1 MNLINQST
9 KMKLEIITPEQVY
22 FSGEV
27 TSVTLPGTS
36 GLFTVW
42 ENHAPLISSL
52 MHGKISYMAD
62 NQETELTIEGGFAEV
77 SNNIV
82 TVCLEIVNA

>member
-1 MNLINQST
+1 
-9 KMKLEIITPEQVY
+9 MKLEIITPEQIY

-52 MHGKISYMAD
+52 KEGKMSYLVD
-62 NQETELTIEGGFAEV
+62 KNETQLNIEGGFAEV
-77 SNNIV
+77 SKNVV
-82 TVCLEIVNA
+82 TVCLENVKA

>member
-1 MNLINQST
+1 
-9 KMKLEIITPEQVY
+9 MKLEIITPEQIY
-22 FSGEV
+22 FSGDV

-52 MHGKISYMAD
+52 KQGKISYMA
-62 NQETELTIEGGFAEV
+62 EKVEIELNVDGGFAEI

-82 TVCLEIVNA
+82 TVCIETV

>member
-1 MNLINQST
+1 
-9 KMKLEIITPEQVY
+9 MKLEIITPEQIY

-52 MHGKISYMAD
+52 KPGKISYKAD
-62 NQETELTIEGGFAEV
+62 KDEAELSVEGGFAEI
-77 SNNIV
+77 SNNVV
-82 TVCLEIVNA
+82 TVCLELIHS

>member
-1 MNLINQST
+1 
-9 KMKLEIITPEQVY
+9 MKLEIITPEQIF
-22 FSGEV
+22 FSGQV
-27 TSVTLPGTS
+27 TSVLLPGTR

-52 MHGKISYMAD
+52 VKGKISFTAD
-62 NQETELTIEGGFAEV
+62 EKETELSVDSGFAEI

-82 TVCLEIVNA
+82 TVCLELVNEKA

>member
-1 MNLINQST
+1 
-9 KMKLEIITPEQVY
+9 MKLEIITPEQIY

-27 TSVTLPGTS
+27 TSVTLPGTI

-52 MHGKISYMAD
+52 TKGKISYKVD
-62 NQETELTIEGGFAEV
+62 KDVTELIVDGGFAEIN
-77 SNNIV
+77 NNIV
-82 TVCLEIVNA
+82 TVCIEVL

>member
-1 MNLINQST
+1 
-9 KMKLEIITPEQVY
+9 MKLEIITPEQIY
-22 FSGEV
+22 FSGDV

-52 MHGKISYMAD
+52 TKGKVNYTAD
-62 NQETELTIEGGFAEV
+62 KIETELIVEGGFAEV
-77 SNNIV
+77 SNNTV
-82 TVCLEIVNA
+82 TVCIESV